1 MEIDRKELKRRARAD
16 MGAAKPP
23 FWAVL
28 LAYLLLTTGVSDLLY
43 LVPLPGGDGIPTTS
57 IFLSVLITLYL
68 WVMSFGLDLWSL
80 WTTRHLDP
88 GMNALFQGFSGA
100 GHLAEHLHGPS
111 DHLPS
116 LPRRHRPGTVLFS
129 PVPPAAGRAG
139 GTDLLHH
146 PGDVRPVL

>member
-68 WVMSFGLDLWSL
+68 WVMSFGLDLWSC
-80 WTTRHLDP
+80 
-88 GMNALFQGFSGA
+88 
-100 GHLAEHLHGPS
+100 GP
-111 DHLPS
+111 
-116 LPRRHRPGTVLFS
+116 PGT
-129 PVPPAAGRAG
+129 
-139 GTDLLHH
+139 
-146 PGDVRPVL
+146 